1 MSSSSFP
8 IASLEFS
15 MDSIISS
22 TNNDSFT
29 SFSIWIPFISF
40 SSLIAMFRTFETVLS
55 KSGKSGH
62 PWLVPD
68 LRGNGFIFFLTVWYW
83 HKNRNI
89 DQWNRIDS
97 PEINLCTCDQLI
109 YCKGSNTQW
118 RKDSFFN
125 KWCWKTWT
133 DICKK
138 NEIRAFPTTIHK
150 NKLKMD

>member
-1 MSSSSFP
+1 MSSSSFL

-22 TNNDSFT
+22 ANNDSFT
-29 SFSIWIPFISF
+29 SFSSHFLLWLLCLGLLKLCWVKVARVDILGLFLILEGMVSFFFI
-40 SSLIAMFRTFETVLS
+40 
-55 KSGKSGH
+55 
-62 PWLVPD
+62 
-68 LRGNGFIFFLTVWYW
+68 TVWYW

-109 YCKGSNTQW
+109 YCKGSTTQW

-138 NEIRAFPTTIHK
+138 KWN
-150 NKLKMD
+150 